1 MSEHVERYKELALRY
16 LDVEAKRSQ
25 ADEMALLHEL
35 DALWWQMTLEEHQEI
50 EEWNNAERGEQ

>member
-25 ADEMALLHEL
+25 ADEMALLQEL
-35 DALWWQMTLEEHQEI
+35 DTLWWQMTLEEHAEI